1 MPTVFLL
8 QQLAEILKK
17 VGIMESFTLQTV
29 KEPVDTSH
37 KKLANSLCSPDNQ
50 VFQTMLKHFIKTL
63 ERNWARLI

>member
-37 KKLANSLCSPDNQ
+37 KN
-50 VFQTMLKHFIKTL
+50 
-63 ERNWARLI
+63 